1 MIGVKTLAVVAL
13 SAAAIA
19 AAWARGLLD
28 PRYLDSLS
36 AATCIAVGSL
46 AALATALI
54 AVGWRPDE
62 RSRVAVDAR
71 GRLVRVAGGKA
82 IELPA
87 AAQHALFAAAAG
99 CVALGALS
107 NQATERLTALPAA
120 LAAPSSTGCPQE
132 VEESPPVPAA
142 PAPEIPGC
150 ALIRRAFQ
158 LGYTKSLGSCAP
170 KTVAAAAP
178 RRPSAPCTLRQADEP
193 ALHFTWRRMVDQVG
207 SLPEMDPVAAVAESV
222 ADLGIKIDHL
232 DALAAH
238 QGHAVAAHPRA
249 SHHLWINLPAPR
261 RVSWLRSLVDP
272 VRCADRAEH
281 VPLWRG
287 WSDQPQPASALVDD
301 VVAQLLFS
309 PGFGPPPAQCGDLA
323 IHWDAP
329 ADACRRLAAD
339 PVDFL
344 DQTGALEP
352 VRQVLDRRRR
362 VIQLGELDRALGRRS
377 TVDTPAEVRA
387 LVSLSCFVVD
397 PAAARSGAIDGR
409 ELRIDGDA
417 VPMRELRVPAV
428 RVAGAGPLEV
438 YEQVAR
444 LLAGAGGTG
453 SAESAAIGR
462 LAAPPAVAD
471 VDAPDYLLARLDH
484 LRDADPFLGVR
495 WPLERPDLIE
505 VYPFR
510 RHLHHFVDGF
520 RRLYRAQRAMR

>member
-1 MIGVKTLAVVAL
+1 MIGVKTLAVVGL
-13 SAAAIA
+13 SSAAIA
-19 AAWARGLLD
+19 TAWARGLLD

-36 AATCIAVGSL
+36 TATCIAVGSL
-46 AALATALI
+46 AALTAALI
-54 AVGWRPDE
+54 AVGWRPGE
-62 RSRVAVDAR
+62 RSRMAIDAR
-71 GRLVRVAGGKA
+71 ARLVRVAGGGA
-82 IELPA
+82 VELPA
-87 AAQHALFAAAAG
+87 AIQHALFAAAAG

-120 LAAPSSTGCPQE
+120 LAAPSSTGCPPE
-132 VEESPPVPAA
+132 VEESPPEPAA
-142 PAPEIPGC
+142 PAPDMPGC

-158 LGYTKSLGSCAP
+158 LGYARSLGSCAP
-170 KTVAAAAP
+170 KSVTPAA
-178 RRPSAPCTLRQADEP
+178 RRPSPPCTLRQADEP
-193 ALHFTWRRMVDQVG
+193 ALHFTWRRMVEQVG
-207 SLPEMDPVAAVAESV
+207 SLPEMDPVAAAADSVAE
-222 ADLGIKIDHL
+222 LGIKMDHL

-249 SHHLWINLPAPR
+249 SHHLWVNLPAPR
-261 RVSWLRSLVDP
+261 RVSWLRALVDP
-272 VRCADRAEH
+272 VRCADHAEH
-281 VPLWRG
+281 VPLWRR
-287 WSDQPQPASALVDD
+287 WTDQPQPASALVDD

-309 PGFGPPPAQCGDLA
+309 TGFGPPPAQCGDVA

-339 PVDFL
+339 PIGFL

-377 TVDTPAEVRA
+377 TVDAPAEVRA
-387 LVSLSCFVVD
+387 LVSMSCLIVD
-397 PAAARSGAIDGR
+397 PTAARSGAIDGR

-444 LLAGAGGTG
+444 LLAGGAAAAGP
-453 SAESAAIGR
+453 SAAAIGR
-462 LAAPPAVAD
+462 LAAPLAVAD
-471 VDAPDYLLARLDH
+471 LDAPDYLLARLDH

-495 WPLERPDLIE
+495 WPLERPDLVE

-510 RHLHHFVDGF
+510 RHLHRFVDGF
-520 RRLYRAQRAMR
+520 RRRYRAQRGRR